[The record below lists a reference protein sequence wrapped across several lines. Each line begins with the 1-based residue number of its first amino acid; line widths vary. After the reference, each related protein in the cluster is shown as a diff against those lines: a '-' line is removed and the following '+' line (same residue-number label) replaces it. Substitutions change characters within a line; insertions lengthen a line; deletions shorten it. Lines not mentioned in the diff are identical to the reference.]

1 MHASSAA
8 TPAAAAAAA
17 ATTATALTYTSFE
30 GNSFSL
36 KFEKTGEG
44 IRLHLTP
51 PPYFPPP
58 PCLPASPRPPGVNV
72 LVDPWLVDTLT
83 FGGAEAVYCGRK
95 RVALPEAVDVERLA
109 AEADFVL
116 LTQGIDDHAHK

>member
-1 MHASSAA
+1 M
-8 TPAAAAAAA
+8 
-17 ATTATALTYTSFE
+17 
-30 GNSFSL
+30 
-36 KFEKTGEG
+36 
-44 IRLHLTP
+44 
-51 PPYFPPP
+51 
-58 PCLPASPRPPGVNV
+58 